1 MSTYNPRGPYR
12 RRPRRY
18 REPRGEQGRG
28 PRPRPMGDKC
38 SPLCPYFRCQ
48 KNALRIEV
56 QQYKGRPIKVPMC
69 AWIGDKCIG
78 AQCRFAY
85 CELRAM
91 LPDGRC
97 RFAVMAKAKKEKSF
111 EDELMEM
118 DKEFD
123 LEDRF

>member
-1 MSTYNPRGPYR
+1 MSTYNPRGPSR
-12 RRPRRY
+12 RWQGPRRD
-18 REPRGEQGRG
+18 QGSG
-28 PRPRPMGDKC
+28 MKPKPRPIGDRC
-38 SPLCPYFRCQ
+38 SPLCPFFRCQ
-48 KNALRIEV
+48 KNALRVEI

-78 AQCRFAY
+78 AQCRYAY

-97 RFAVMAKAKKEKSF
+97 RFAVKAKTKQQKSF

-118 DKEFD
+118 DKEF
-123 LEDRF
+123 EFEERF